1 MLSEIL
7 MWNKVGR
14 VVTLIAKR
22 LNISPERA
30 LDLFYSSVAQRQ

>member
-22 LNISPERA
+22 LNISP
-30 LDLFYSSVAQRQ
+30 SSVAQRQ